1 MAAGELQTPIPENSM
16 KLLRTLSMLLPT
28 ACLLPLI
35 GCQDTPRSIVSQE
48 TALAGGVSFQLD
60 TAVLSKV
67 RGTADSLR
75 LELRK
80 GTELKIVA
88 ARLDQLVR
96 VTDLEP
102 GEWTLDAGL
111 YNAAGSLSWYA
122 KGVVLVTPGGIAKA
136 ELTLKPAKGSVDVVI
151 RLDTSGTTR
160 DSVLVGMWYFR
171 VAGNKL
177 VEPGRTDA
185 YLYLGADGSLKRS
198 DGCNTFA
205 GTWLAKDSQLTR
217 TTTAKPGTNDCDY
230 LPTYEYAT
238 DYEIGNALDFGIFW
252 KITGSNVLR
261 LSDRNGVELGVL
273 TRSPAPVLPSNCKKV
288 SDDQVKCTME
298 SPIEPAID

>member
-1 MAAGELQTPIPENSM
+1 M
-16 KLLRTLSMLLPT
+16 KLLRTLSVLLPT
-28 ACLLPLI
+28 ALLLPFT
-35 GCQDTPRSIVSQE
+35 GCQDSPQSLVSQE
-48 TALAGGVSFQLD
+48 AGVAGGVSFQLD

-80 GTELKIVA
+80 GTELKTVA
-88 ARLDQLVR
+88 ARLDQVVR

-102 GEWTLDAGL
+102 GDWTLDAGL
-111 YNAAGSLSWYA
+111 YSAAGSLSWYA

-151 RLDTSGTTR
+151 RLDTNGTTR

-217 TTTAKPGTNDCDY
+217 TATAKPGTNDCDY

-238 DYEIGNALDFGIFW
+238 DYEIGNALDFGIYW

-261 LSDRNGVELGVL
+261 LSDKNGVELGVL